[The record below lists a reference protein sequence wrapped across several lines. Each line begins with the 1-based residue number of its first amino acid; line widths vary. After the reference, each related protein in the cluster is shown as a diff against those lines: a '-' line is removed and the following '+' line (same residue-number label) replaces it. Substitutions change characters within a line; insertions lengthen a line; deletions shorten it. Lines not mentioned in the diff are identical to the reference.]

1 MPRRTRFAVVD
12 YLIKLPDTRVK
23 IQSKHPEKLRPYI
36 INGVIDARDRNNWEW
51 DTVTV
56 AIAMNSRGGT
66 VILSRESIRLVL
78 IEALQA
84 AIYDELDQPEEQD
97 YNPETDPEKN

>member
-1 MPRRTRFAVVD
+1 MQKRTRFAVVD
-12 YLIKLPDTRVK
+12 YLIKLPDARVK
-23 IQSKHPEKLRPYI
+23 MQSKNPEQARPYI
-36 INGVIDARDRNNWEW
+36 INGVIDARDPNNWEW

-66 VILSRESIRLVL
+66 VTLTRETLRLVL

-84 AIYDELDQPEEQD
+84 AIYDELDQPEEED
-97 YNPETDPEKN
+97 YNPELDPKKN